1 MTKTEPFKLPELI
14 MFEGVNHGT
23 FRGALHAE
31 FHRTQYDLVNAANKE
46 KLGVSDALMMAWDK
60 QIKIE
65 DDVNRRVNNMALTA
79 QATEKDA
86 ERDGYI
92 STLFSMVKSQRF
104 NPNKEIHAIYST
116 LADVVKTYRGLQ
128 NESMDEKTAHIRG
141 LEMDLAKYAAETAAL
156 GLTTTI
162 ASLHQTNEEFRA
174 LRHKI
179 LMHEAKSALPKSRSI
194 RKQNDRLFKVVC
206 RSIEVAHFLSTIETD
221 RKEIADLVDRM
232 NRAAAKS
239 RTTHNTSAAQR
250 EVAAAEEYERLS
262 KLLQPLFAVFEL
274 ERGMPAGTL
283 AFTGHKRNVNKRPV
297 YELLRQGTKQLLWVR
312 IDKGRLVKVKAPA
325 GAARE
330 ARDTNRPVKFK
341 RSKFLEKS
349 SNNPLNNPLSER
361 NGEDPKDH
369 DDVEVEPKD

>member
-1 MTKTEPFKLPELI
+1 MTKTEPFELPELI
-14 MFEGVNHGT
+14 IFEGVNHGT

-46 KLGVSDALMMAWDK
+46 KLGVSDALMMAWDR
-60 QIKIE
+60 QIKLE

-104 NPNKEIHAIYST
+104 NPNKEIHTIYNT

-141 LEMDLAKYAAETAAL
+141 LEMDLAKHAAETAAL
-156 GLTTTI
+156 GLTATI
-162 ASLHQTNEEFRA
+162 ASLHQANEEFRV

-206 RSIEVAHFLSTIETD
+206 RSIEVAHFLSAIEAD

-250 EVAAAEEYERLS
+250 EVAAAEEYERLN
-262 KLLQPLFAVFEL
+262 KLLQPLFAAFEL

-283 AFTGHKRNVNKRPV
+283 AFTGHKRNVNKRTV
-297 YELLRQGTKQLLWVR
+297 YELLVQGTKQLLWVR
-312 IDKGRLVKVKAPA
+312 IDKDRLVEVKAPA

-330 ARDTNRPVKFK
+330 ARNTGKLFK
-341 RSKFLEKS
+341 VRQSKFLEKFPNDPS
-349 SNNPLNNPLSER
+349 SNPLSKR
-361 NGEDPKDH
+361 DVKDPND
-369 DDVEVEPKD
+369 

>member
-1 MTKTEPFKLPELI
+1 MTKTEPFELPGLI

-31 FHRTQYDLVNAANKE
+31 FHRTQYDLVNAADKE
-46 KLGVSDALMMAWDK
+46 KLGISSALMMAWDK
-60 QIKIE
+60 QIKLE

-104 NPNKEIHAIYST
+104 NPNKKIHAIYNT

-141 LEMDLAKYAAETAAL
+141 LEMDLAKYAAETEAL
-156 GLTTTI
+156 GLTATI

-206 RSIEVAHFLSTIETD
+206 RSIEVAHFLSAIEAD

-262 KLLQPLFAVFEL
+262 KLLQPLFAAFEL
-274 ERGMPAGTL
+274 ERGMPAGIL
-283 AFTGHKRNVNKRPV
+283 AFTGHKRNVNKRTV

-312 IDKGRLVKVKAPA
+312 IDKDRLVEVKTPA

-330 ARDTNRPVKFK
+330 ARDTGKPFK
-341 RSKFLEKS
+341 VRQSKFLEKFPNEPS
-349 SNNPLNNPLSER
+349 SNSLSKR
-361 NGEDPKDH
+361 DGEDTKD
-369 DDVEVEPKD
+369 